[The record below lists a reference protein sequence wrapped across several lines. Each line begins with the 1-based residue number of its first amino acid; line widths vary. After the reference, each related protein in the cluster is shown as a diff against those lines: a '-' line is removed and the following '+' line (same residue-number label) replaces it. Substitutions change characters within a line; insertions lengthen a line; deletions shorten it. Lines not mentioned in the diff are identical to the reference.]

1 MLTFTTQED
10 AIYYMEQSGYK
21 LVRGGKGIMK
31 NTCGSTV
38 RVVKGRVEWTTE
50 GNTNSETEED

>member
-10 AIYYMEQSGYK
+10 AVYYMEQSGYTLDK
-21 LVRGGKGIMK
+21 AKGIMR

-38 RVVKGRVEWTTE
+38 RVAKGKVEWVTKSRTK
-50 GNTNSETEED
+50 GCLKDW